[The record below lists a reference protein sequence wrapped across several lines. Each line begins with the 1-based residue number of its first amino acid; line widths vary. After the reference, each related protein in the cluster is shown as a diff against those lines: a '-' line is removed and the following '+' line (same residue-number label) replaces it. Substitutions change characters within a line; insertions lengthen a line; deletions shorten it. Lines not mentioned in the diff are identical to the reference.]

1 MQIALVTP
9 LHYDVT
15 GNPGWFFITDGMK
28 WLMRQVD
35 PAVTFLPVD
44 MIRPDEA
51 GWRIVMQQADC
62 VILAGNPR
70 FNWTEATTYW
80 DWDVWRPILKAIEA
94 GIPFVDGWAGGSHP
108 PPLRRLD
115 EMVAA
120 LARLRKTQQLLEF
133 EAKAGLCIARDAVAY
148 HLLRRANSRTYLL
161 PCSSWFAARWHH
173 VAASR
178 KDCHAINVRC
188 VPGEEWIVD
197 RLVALQR
204 VLSHERP
211 TYLIAHAYG
220 DYAWAKS
227 VRPDI
232 PNLILSNDP
241 ESLLRLYA
249 RVDKLLSFR
258 LHATIPALS
267 LGARVCDMAI
277 DSRSLAVREFGVHST
292 PYTDLRRADFEP
304 RFQPAANEPDMTAI
318 GRVLRQLVDRK

>member
-1 MQIALVTP
+1 MQIALITP
-9 LHYDVT
+9 LHYDVA
-15 GNPGWFFITDGMK
+15 GNPGWFFITDGIK

-35 PAVTFLPVD
+35 PDAIFLPVD
-44 MIRPDEA
+44 MIRPDEP
-51 GWRIVMQQADC
+51 GWRMVMQQADC

-80 DWDVWRPILKAIEA
+80 DWDVWQPILKAIKA
-94 GIPFVDGWAGGSHP
+94 GIPFADGWAGGSHP

-120 LARLRKTQQLLEF
+120 LARLQKTQRLLEF
-133 EAKAGLCIARDAVAY
+133 EAQASLCIARDTVAY
-148 HLLRRANSRTYLL
+148 HLLRRANPRTYLL

-173 VAASR
+173 VAATR
-178 KDCHAINVRC
+178 KEYHAVNVRRI
-188 VPGEEWIVD
+188 PGEEWIVD
-197 RLVALQR
+197 RLVAVQCD
-204 VLSHERP
+204 LSRERM
-211 TYLIAHAYG
+211 TYMIAHAES
-220 DYAWAKS
+220 DYSWAKS

-232 PNLILSNDP
+232 PNLILLNDP

-277 DSRSLAVREFGVHST
+277 DSRSLAVREFGVQSV
-292 PYTDLRRADFEP
+292 PYSDLRRADFLP
-304 RFQPAANEPDMTAI
+304 SFQPASNEPDITAVTRI
-318 GRVLRQLVDRK
+318 LRQLVNRR